1 MASLAVPKDFQ
12 RMTCISFMAREI
24 ERLTGRMLGEEAW
37 LDDACSVTPPPTVL
51 SDASSAWDE
60 FESVSSKDDPASC
73 GLEQSGDMRHTQ
85 DGILA
90 FILRSSHTASQEDTE
105 EDACSKGSDEEARLR
120 GTSMAD
126 RASSGQHDSWPADTH
141 DIEAHR
147 QFVEVGRKAA
157 TSAAVL
163 KKPAKSA
170 PQRQPEGSG
179 RPAASRR
186 HWTPEEEER
195 FLTALDRFGPK
206 EAESSTG
213 YGRVSV
219 RLGPGVAE
227 MISIVVGTRSVAQVR
242 SHVQK
247 HYIRKEREAARRIP
261 M

>member
-1 MASLAVPKDFQ
+1 MVIK
-12 RMTCISFMAREI
+12 
-24 ERLTGRMLGEEAW
+24 MLVDDAW
-37 LDDACSVTPPPTVL
+37 LEDACSVTPPPTVL
-51 SDASSAWDE
+51 SDASSAWNE
-60 FESVSSKDDPASC
+60 FASDSSKDDHASC
-73 GLEQSGDMRHTQ
+73 GLEQSGDRRHTPH
-85 DGILA
+85 GIIA
-90 FILRSSHTASQEDTE
+90 FNLRSSHTVSQEDAE
-105 EDACSKGSDEEARLR
+105 EDTGSKGSGEEARLR

-126 RASSGQHDSWPADTH
+126 RASPGQHNSWPVQPADTH
-141 DIEAHR
+141 DMEAHR
-147 QFVEVGRKAA
+147 QFVEVGRHAA

-163 KKPAKSA
+163 KKPAKRA

>member
-1 MASLAVPKDFQ
+1 MAVDCAAPVPVDHGAGDNLDVVGEGFDDDFDTTSTAYSPYSEDSVFWDDASLEPADKMPKGPPL
-12 RMTCISFMAREI
+12 
-24 ERLTGRMLGEEAW
+24 LTSGCT
-37 LDDACSVTPPPTVL
+37 DAAS
-51 SDASSAWDE
+51 SDAARCDVE
-60 FESVSSKDDPASC
+60 RHFALSVVTGACEPLCALNAAAPDA
-73 GLEQSGDMRHTQ
+73 G
-85 DGILA
+85 
-90 FILRSSHTASQEDTE
+90 SSHQLLSKTFTPEHAGQTLSGSVLRNSGSASRTTTA
-105 EDACSKGSDEEARLR
+105 KR
-120 GTSMAD
+120 
-126 RASSGQHDSWPADTH
+126 
-141 DIEAHR
+141 
-147 QFVEVGRKAA
+147 
-157 TSAAVL
+157 
-163 KKPAKSA
+163 A

-206 EAESSTG
+206 EAKNSTG